1 MKKITFTNKCV
12 VPEWMPEYKKKFR
25 EDADLYFTNALEQIP
40 FLKDSFVE
48 VTYFLQGV
56 GSIVAKIVSDSR
68 DIYVMKTTESFNH
81 TSNEICTYKATCD
94 AGIKVPKLFFDGIQ
108 DGLPFFLMEYFD
120 TGTLADKLKNNEI
133 TIEEVAQIKNKFFC
147 DVKKI
152 EGRGYGWSVSYED
165 DVLQGNFK
173 DINEYVDKWFGDRDF
188 IEIAHRH
195 MSEISWEKDFQY
207 YSTKLKEENNVMCKL
222 GIFDFQND
230 HVFASTP
237 PTMFD
242 MCLKLEPEYFDLAQL
257 IIPFPESVNETSTYL
272 IKSTFVEY
280 KNNFGE
286 IDVEKLTVAV
296 WLNSYRK
303 ATNQLKHSD
312 ERRMKNGLHILNVIS
327 DKNKLT
333 EHIKKYLN

>member
-1 MKKITFTNKCV
+1 MKTTTFTNKCI

-25 EDADLYFTNALEQIP
+25 EEADQYFTNALEQVP
-40 FLKDSFVE
+40 FLKDSSVE

-56 GSIVAKIVSDSR
+56 GSIVAKIVSDSANA
-68 DIYVMKTTESFNH
+68 YVMKTTESFNH
-81 TSNEICTYKATCD
+81 TSNEICTYKATAD
-94 AGIKVPKLFFDGIQ
+94 MGIKVPKLFFDGVQ
-108 DGLPFFLMEYFD
+108 DELPFFLMEYFD

-133 TIEEVAQIKNKFFC
+133 TIEEIAQIKNKFFC

-152 EGRGYGWSVSYED
+152 EGKGYAWSISYINA
-165 DVLQGNFK
+165 VLQGNFK

-188 IEIAHRH
+188 IEIAHKH
-195 MSEISWEKDFQY
+195 MPNISWEKEFKYHAD
-207 YSTKLKEENNVMCKL
+207 KIKEENDTTCKL

-230 HVFASTP
+230 HVFVSNP

-257 IIPFPESVNETSTYL
+257 IIPFPESANETTIYL
-272 IKSTFVEY
+272 IKSTFKEY
-280 KNNFGE
+280 KKNFGE
-286 IDVEKLTVAV
+286 IDIEKLTTAV

-312 ERRMKNGLHILNVIS
+312 ERRMKNGLHILGIIS
-327 DKNKLT
+327 DKKVLR
-333 EHIKKYLN
+333 EYIKSFVE